1 MKIKILTKS
10 TCKEEIFIC
19 IEKKKLEQSV
29 EIDIDNKQIMLVLSI
44 IQKNIKRNSYIY
56 QYVII
61 KSAVIHYLINTI
73 LIYILMMKWDI

>member
-1 MKIKILTKS
+1 MHR
-10 TCKEEIFIC
+10 
-19 IEKKKLEQSV
+19 KKKLEQSV